1 MGLLQVVVY
10 AAASKVD
17 SLSNTEEA
25 APPAETSPGNAE
37 ISPGNEP
44 VSDTQKDAQDLLAES
59 NQLDQSASAVNSKSD
74 GQRSTRIFDIFLL
87 MPHSDLR
94 NLCGLLGH
102 EGYLSL
108 LSYIY
113 AFLLL
118 SFGQNR
124 GPAAICVSLF
134 IIY

>member
-17 SLSNTEEA
+17 SLSNTEET
-25 APPAETSPGNAE
+25 APPTE
-37 ISPGNEP
+37 ISPGNET

-59 NQLDQSASAVNSKSD
+59 NQLDQSATAVNSKSD
-74 GQRSTRIFDIFLL
+74 GQRSIRIFDIFLL

-102 EGYLSL
+102 EGYCL
-108 LSYIY
+108 YYPIFMY
-113 AFLLL
+113 F
-118 SFGQNR
+118 F
-124 GPAAICVSLF
+124 C
-134 IIY
+134 